1 MAKTQQKIHTPH
13 DKAFKQALLDVRI
26 AKDFFKHYLPEKIRS
41 LVNLDL
47 LTIQDRTFISKELQ
61 ATAADMLYQTTMT
74 LDGTRDVLLY
84 LLIEQQTQ
92 PDKWLPLR
100 LLQYVCS
107 ILDSYRKQNPHAEQL
122 PLVLPLIFYT
132 GESAYSYSTD
142 LFDLFSPAQDL
153 AKTLF
158 LGPYQIINL
167 RDIPDEEI
175 RKHQESGLME
185 MLMKHVKHRD
195 ALIFMREAFETF
207 LPFLLADNSHDNY
220 VSGMLHYA
228 LDQSEVQDIEL
239 FLMEIHCH
247 LSKPVEEKIMT
258 IAEQLIQKGE
268 LQGMQKGI
276 QQGMQQGMQQGKIS
290 LLARLLKFRFGDL
303 PHSYLEKM
311 QKADE
316 ASLLLWG
323 ENLLQANSLDEIFE

>member
-1 MAKTQQKIHTPH
+1 MTQHKIHTPH
-13 DKAFKQALLDVRI
+13 DRAFKQALSDVRI

-74 LDGTRDVLLY
+74 LDGTQDVLLY
-84 LLIEQQTQ
+84 LLIEQQTK

-107 ILDSYRKQNPHAEQL
+107 ILDGYRKQDPKAEQL

-153 AKTLF
+153 AKSLL

-195 ALIFMREAFETF
+195 ALILIREAFETF
-207 LPFLLADNSHDNY
+207 LPYLLADNSHDNY

-247 LSKPVEEKIMT
+247 LSKPVEEKIVT
-258 IAEQLIQKGE
+258 IAEQLIQKGKLE
-268 LQGMQKGI
+268 GI
-276 QQGMQQGMQQGKIS
+276 EQGMQQGMQKGMQQWGVTV
-290 LLARLLKFRFGDL
+290 LTRLLKSRFGDIPNL
-303 PHSYLEKM
+303 YLEKM

-316 ASLLLWG
+316 SRLLIWS
-323 ENLLQANSLDEIFE
+323 ENLLDARTLEEIFD